1 MQVFVTIARDF
12 TQRAIIPVSH
22 YQEDYMKI
30 SGMFRAA
37 IPAVVASTAF
47 ALAGCETMS
56 SAWDSTKAV
65 FSGSNVTMSGAEEVP
80 PVTTSAS
87 GSGTITV
94 NEDKSVSGSI
104 KITGATILAAHI
116 HIGPAGR
123 NGPIII
129 PLTKGSDG
137 STFSV
142 PAGRKLTDAQYE
154 AYKAGNLYV
163 NVHSAKYK
171 GGEVRGQLK
180 P

>member
-1 MQVFVTIARDF
+1 
-12 TQRAIIPVSH
+12 
-22 YQEDYMKI
+22 
-30 SGMFRAA
+30 MFRAA
-37 IPAVVASTAF
+37 IPAVVATAAF
-47 ALAGCETMS
+47 ALAGCATMDS
-56 SAWDSTKAV
+56 MWSSTKAM

-94 NEDKSVSGSI
+94 KDDKSVSGSI

-116 HIGPAGR
+116 HIGAAGR
-123 NGPIII
+123 NGPVII
-129 PLTKGSDG
+129 PLTKGGDG

-142 PAGRKLTDAQYE
+142 PAGAKLTDKQYE

-163 NVHSAKYK
+163 NAHSAAYK
-171 GGEVRGQLK
+171 GGEVRAQLK

>member
-1 MQVFVTIARDF
+1 MAGNF
-12 TQRAIIPVSH
+12 TSRAFISMSSH
-22 YQEDYMKI
+22 QEDYMKV

-37 IPAVVASTAF
+37 IPAVVTSAAI
-47 ALAGCETMS
+47 ALAGCQTME
-56 SAWDSTKAV
+56 SAWDSTKSV
-65 FSGSNVTMSGAEEVP
+65 FSGDNVTLSGAQEVP

-94 NEDKSVSGSI
+94 KDDKSVSGSI

-116 HIGPAGR
+116 HIGPAGK
-123 NGPIII
+123 NGPVII

-142 PAGRKLTDAQYE
+142 PAGAKLTDAQYD

-163 NVHSAKYK
+163 NAHSAAYK
-171 GGEVRGQLK
+171 GGEVRAQLK